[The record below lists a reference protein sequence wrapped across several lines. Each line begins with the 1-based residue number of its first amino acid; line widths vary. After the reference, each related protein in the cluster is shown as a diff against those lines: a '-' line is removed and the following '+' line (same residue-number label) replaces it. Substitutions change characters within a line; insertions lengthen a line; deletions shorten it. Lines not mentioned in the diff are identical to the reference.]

1 MTMDMDELRQRK
13 MEELREQLQSQQ
25 ENAQLQQQISQLE
38 SMVRQKMSKE
48 AISRMSNIRA
58 ACPEKYVQVLALLG
72 QMLQQGQLTHV
83 DDAAL
88 KGILQQSKEVSEQQI
103 KKRLSYVG

>member
-1 MTMDMDELRQRK
+1 MDMDELRQRK

-58 ACPEKYVQVLALLG
+58 AFPEKYVQVLALLG

-88 KGILQQSKEVSEQQI
+88 KGILQHLSA
-103 KKRLSYVG
+103 KKQFTIRR